1 MVMLPLLALLRIIM
15 NRNKAVPRY
24 EIDKYKY
31 YILSRLGSIHKDSSL
46 FFHLGLD
53 IKNMFRIL
61 KHKKRKKNKNIFGY
75 RKNGSYIKA

>member
-1 MVMLPLLALLRIIM
+1 MEILLLALPRIIM

-31 YILSRLGSIHKDSSL
+31 YILSRLGSIQKGSSL

-61 KHKKRKKNKNIFGY
+61 KYNKKVKEIKKDLK
-75 RKNGSYIKA
+75 